1 MNGENARIIAP
12 ETGFVI
18 LTETVTVMINTV
30 DQLVTKKGTVAALTQ
45 IEPIIKLEMKEW
57 FCLQQYFLSSSL
69 LPSFQQWLLNFTL
82 DIT

>member
-30 DQLVTKKGTVAALTQ
+30 DQLVTKKGTVVALTQ
-45 IEPIIKLEMKEW
+45 IEPIIKVR
-57 FCLQQYFLSSSL
+57 SL
-69 LPSFQQWLLNFTL
+69 RKK
-82 DIT
+82 

>member
-12 ETGFVI
+12 ETGSVI

-45 IEPIIKLEMKEW
+45 IEPIIKVR
-57 FCLQQYFLSSSL
+57 SL
-69 LPSFQQWLLNFTL
+69 RKKK
-82 DIT
+82 